1 MPLSVAFL
9 KSICAAA
16 GAGRLLPLLLGNGLD
31 ITQSALARANVCRI
45 YANCYNCSTGTDM

>member
-1 MPLSVAFL
+1 MSLSVVFL

-16 GAGRLLPLLLGNGLD
+16 GAGVLLPLLLGSGLD
-31 ITQSALARANVCRI
+31 ITQNALGRANVCRI